1 MLTQAR
7 KIQTRGL
14 ERSYALPE
22 FFYRVEAGIAEARSN
37 GIELLFIGMSSF
49 CRPRSCAST
58 VEHRVHALVSS
69 AVRMRASALVF
80 LVVTHG

>member
-1 MLTQAR
+1 MLRATH
-7 KIQTRGL
+7 
-14 ERSYALPE
+14 EVWNYAKLYLN
-22 FFYRVEAGIAEARSN
+22 FFYRVEAGVAEAQRS

>member
-22 FFYRVEAGIAEARSN
+22 FFYRVEAGIAEAQRS
-37 GIELLFIGMSSF
+37 GIELLFIGMSS
-49 CRPRSCAST
+49 
-58 VEHRVHALVSS
+58 L
-69 AVRMRASALVF
+69 
-80 LVVTHG
+80 